1 MCPLSFACPLVSFSH
16 VKRWNW
22 RTLSFSLSYCGVSLH
37 VLSYHAFLSLSLW
50 SIFTSLLC
58 LYSNTLSPTSVST
71 FSLFKNSPLLQLGA
85 VVSWTRTTPH
95 SSFLISHTQRTLV
108 SISSS
113 SFSFLTIC
121 GASIFYVACMNH
133 LGYCAMLPSTKKSS
147 FFSKFFFCRLWLSGF
162 LSFSFKNQTGCFVNL
177 LVMFVMVLLWY
188 LHFVCM
194 FEDLVHVNLLLVRK
208 CSEALFS
215 FCLSV
220 LMCFDVM
227 SISCYM
233 FRFMCPYF
241 GVASDYFIKFLNL

>member
-1 MCPLSFACPLVSFSH
+1 MMCVPYHSRALWFLS
-16 VKRWNW
+16 RM
-22 RTLSFSLSYCGVSLH
+22 LSAETDVP
-37 VLSYHAFLSLSLW
+37 SLSLCHTVG
-50 SIFTSLLC
+50 SLSMSCLITLSSLSGPFLLHFSVFTP
-58 LYSNTLSPTSVST
+58 TLSPTSVST

-177 LVMFVMVLLWY
+177 LVMFVMVLL
-188 LHFVCM
+188 
-194 FEDLVHVNLLLVRK
+194 
-208 CSEALFS
+208 
-215 FCLSV
+215 
-220 LMCFDVM
+220 
-227 SISCYM
+227 
-233 FRFMCPYF
+233 
-241 GVASDYFIKFLNL
+241 